1 MHAFRF
7 HLIIFFQEKDELC
20 DKVRE
25 LSAGVENLQVSSKKL
40 EEQEQKLVA
49 VNLENNRILRQVQ
62 SLQIIYPFT
71 YFRE

>member
-1 MHAFRF
+1 M
-7 HLIIFFQEKDELC
+7 C

-49 VNLENNRILRQVQ
+49 VNLENNRILRQV
-62 SLQIIYPFT
+62 
-71 YFRE
+71 

>member
-7 HLIIFFQEKDELC
+7 HLIIIIFFQEKDELC

-49 VNLENNRILRQVQ
+49 VNLENNRILRQV
-62 SLQIIYPFT
+62 
-71 YFRE
+71 

>member
-7 HLIIFFQEKDELC
+7 HLIILFQEKDELC

-49 VNLENNRILRQVQ
+49 VNLENNRILRQV
-62 SLQIIYPFT
+62 
-71 YFRE
+71 